1 MALIGT
7 LLSVAPNCTAATFAL
22 YPGAV
27 DTNND
32 VLVKVYLIEG
42 DVETKVYENAGDG
55 TGGTYFQ
62 TSIYKFTV
70 ENFTD
75 ATNSLYD
82 AGDAELDAIIEGI
95 TSLNG
100 LFKFEF
106 SNGEDPNVITYSLG
120 TCSIDCCLANLIQ
133 NNLDCNCSGDDCCE
147 DIKKAEKI
155 LILTRAAILDAA
167 NADIAGATEKY
178 NKAVELCGATPCD
191 CNC

>member
-1 MALIGT
+1 MALSIS
-7 LLSVAPNCTAATFAL
+7 LLGVSANCQAVSTTVTGSTANYAL
-22 YPGAV
+22 R
-27 DTNND
+27 
-32 VLVKVYLIEG
+32 VYLLEG
-42 DVETKVYENAGDG
+42 EVETLVYQEADIDE
-55 TGGTYFQ
+55 
-62 TSIYKFTV
+62 TSYPVTTV
-70 ENFTD
+70 NIAD
-75 ATNSLYD
+75 LTNSTFNELYD
-82 AGDAELDAIIEGI
+82 TDPDLDLIIESI
-95 TSLNG
+95 TSFDG
-100 LFKFEF
+100 LFKVTIDDGDTTEI
-106 SNGEDPNVITYSLG
+106 VYSIG